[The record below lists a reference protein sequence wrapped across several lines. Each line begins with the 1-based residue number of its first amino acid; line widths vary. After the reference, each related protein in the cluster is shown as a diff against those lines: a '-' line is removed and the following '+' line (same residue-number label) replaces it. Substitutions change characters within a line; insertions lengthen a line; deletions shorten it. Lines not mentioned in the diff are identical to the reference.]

1 MIPAVRAIDFHV
13 HLPTPEWLDVSLKGY
28 VEAAERYF
36 HSPVA
41 RESLEELA
49 RRYSDLD
56 MKAVLLAWDAE
67 TATGRPRLSNEF
79 VAAAVRDYPEVF
91 IGFASVD
98 PLKGERALA
107 ELETAAELGLVGGK
121 FHPSLQN
128 FAPDDERHWPIFAKC
143 AELGF
148 PCIFHTGTSGIGGGT
163 PGGSG
168 IRIDLC
174 QPIRLDPLA
183 AAVPTLNIIAAHMGW
198 PWHVELL
205 AMAMHKTNIWIDTS
219 GWAPRYIPPEV
230 VREIRTRLQDQ
241 FLFGS
246 DYPFIQP
253 QRCLEEISGLDLP
266 VTVLE
271 KLLRV
276 NAERLLGLRSG
287 APPSDPASPPI

>member
-13 HLPTPEWLDVSLKGY
+13 HLPTPEWLDVSLAGY

-36 HSPVA
+36 HSKVA
-41 RESLEELA
+41 RNSLEGLA
-49 RRYSDLD
+49 RLYSDLD

-67 TATGRPRLSNEF
+67 TATGRPRLSNQF
-79 VAAAVRDYPEVF
+79 VAAAVRDYPDVF

-98 PLKGERALA
+98 PHKGERAIA
-107 ELETAAELGLVGGK
+107 ELEEAAGLGLVGGK

-128 FAPDDERHWPIFAKC
+128 FAPDDETYWPVFAKC
-143 AELGF
+143 AELGL
-148 PCIFHTGTSGIGGGT
+148 PCIFHTGTSGIGAGT

-183 AAVPTLNIIAAHMGW
+183 AAFPDLTIIAAHMGW

-219 GWAPRYIPPEV
+219 GWAPKYIPAEV

-246 DYPFIQP
+246 DYPFIDP
-253 QRCLEEISGLDLP
+253 RRCLEEMAALDFP
-266 VTVLE
+266 PAVLD
-271 KLLRV
+271 KLLFE
-276 NAERLLGLRSG
+276 NGQRLLDRREGRV
-287 APPSDPASPPI
+287 ATP

>member
-1 MIPAVRAIDFHV
+1 M
-13 HLPTPEWLDVSLKGY
+13 SLAGY

-36 HSPVA
+36 HSKVA
-41 RESLEELA
+41 RSSLEDLA
-49 RRYSDLD
+49 RTYADLD

-79 VAAAVRDYPEVF
+79 VADAVRDYPEVF

-98 PLKGERALA
+98 PHKGERAVA

-128 FAPDDERHWPIFAKC
+128 FSPDDESHWPVFAKC

-183 AAVPTLNIIAAHMGW
+183 AAFPELTIIAAHMGW

-219 GWAPRYIPPEV
+219 GWAPKYIPGEV

-246 DYPFIQP
+246 DYPFIDP
-253 QRCLEEISGLDLP
+253 RRCLDEIATLELP
-266 VTVLE
+266 AAVLE
-271 KLLRV
+271 KLLV
-276 NAERLLGLRSG
+276 GNASRLLASRG
-287 APPSDPASPPI
+287 APRTPASM